1 MTQSPARARP
11 IASAYLD
18 FARYYLDAREANSG
32 PGPTRNSGSGR

>member
-18 FARYYLDAREANSG
+18 FARYYLDAREGELGSRPDPGFCSG
-32 PGPTRNSGSGR
+32 G